1 VFGLS
6 FTECAIVLVVGL
18 VVLGPKD
25 LPRYLRTAGQLAGRA
40 RDWIHGLEREQL
52 LGASAAA
59 LLVAVAVC
67 WIGLRLHAE

>member
-6 FTECAIVLVVGL
+6 FTECAVVLVVGL

-25 LPRYLRTAGQLAGRA
+25 LPRYLRTTGQLAGRA

-52 LGASAAA
+52 LGRECSRFACRPGC
-59 LLVAVAVC
+59 LLD
-67 WIGLRLHAE
+67 RT